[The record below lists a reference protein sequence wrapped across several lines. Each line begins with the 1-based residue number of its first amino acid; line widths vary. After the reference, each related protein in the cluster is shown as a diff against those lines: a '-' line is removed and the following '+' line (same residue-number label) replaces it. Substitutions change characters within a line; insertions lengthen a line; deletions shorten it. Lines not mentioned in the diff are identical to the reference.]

1 MGIFSIL
8 SIIGALGFFIYGM
21 KVMSEGIQKAA
32 GDKLR
37 VILKAIT
44 SNRVSGI
51 FTGFLTTSI
60 IQSSSAT
67 TVMIVSFVNAGLLT
81 LRQAIGVI
89 MGANIGTTMTAWLL
103 VLLGFSKFSLA
114 SYSLPVLAIGVPL
127 LFVNKDQLKSIGEF
141 LIGFALLFMGL
152 SALKGEVK
160 VLHLEQ
166 NQGFID
172 FITGL
177 GEGGYGAILLFVF
190 IGTIL
195 TIIVQS
201 SSAAMALTLIFVAE
215 GLPLEFAAAIVLGEN
230 IGTTITANLAAMI
243 GNVHSKRAARAHLLF
258 NVFGVIWMLIV
269 FFPFIHW
276 VTSITEDVMTSLG
289 VEIKDEQDLNLRTLA
304 LFHTF
309 FNIINTVVLVWF
321 VKLIETTVIR
331 FTPSKS
337 EDDEVFKLEYI
348 SSSVML
354 TPEMSIL
361 EAKKEVTKFG
371 DITGRMIDFLRTAIN
386 TGDKKLKQKMYEKI
400 AKYEE
405 ITDRVEIE
413 ISDYLG
419 KASQE
424 EMSED
429 AAMQMRAM
437 LNVVTD
443 LERIGDVFYQISKM
457 LAKKQID
464 KVWFTPD
471 QRDGLNK
478 LLDLLD
484 KAFKIMN
491 TNLNMEYKN
500 VSMEEAIEIEE
511 QINKTRNKLRKKH
524 LKNVGSEETNIAAS
538 LIYST
543 IFSLLE
549 RAGDHIINVSEAMTG
564 EEVE

>member
-44 SNRVSGI
+44 SNRLSGI

-127 LFVNKDQLKSIGEF
+127 LFVNKDQLKSFGEF

-160 VLHLEQ
+160 ILHLEQ
-166 NQGFID
+166 NEAFIS

-190 IGTIL
+190 IGTLL
-195 TIIVQS
+195 TVIVQS

-258 NVFGVIWMLIV
+258 NIFGVVWMLIV

-276 VTSITEDVMTSLG
+276 ISSITEGVMNFLG
-289 VEIKDEQDLNLRTLA
+289 LKVETDQELNLRTLA

-309 FNIINTVVLVWF
+309 FNIINTLVLVWF
-321 VKLIETTVIR
+321 VKFIENIVIK
-331 FTPSKS
+331 FTPSKNE
-337 EDDEVFKLEYI
+337 EDEEFKLEYI
-348 SSSVML
+348 SSNMML

-361 EAKKEVTKFG
+361 EAKKEVAKFG
-371 DITGRMIDFLRTAIN
+371 DITARMNGFLRTAIN
-386 TGDKKLKQKMYEKI
+386 TGEKKKKQKMYDKI
-400 AKYEE
+400 EKYEE
-405 ITDRVEIE
+405 ITDKVEIE
-413 ISDYLG
+413 ISNYLG
-419 KASQE
+419 KSSQQ

-429 AAMQMRAM
+429 ASIQMRAM

-443 LERIGDVFYQISKM
+443 LERIGDVFYQISKS
-457 LAKKQID
+457 LEKKQSD
-464 KVWFTPD
+464 KIWFTPE
-471 QRDGLNK
+471 QREGLNK
-478 LLDLLD
+478 LIDLIE
-484 KAFKIMN
+484 KAFVIMN
-491 TNLNMEYKN
+491 TNLNLNYKN
-500 VSMEEAIEIEE
+500 VSMESAISIENE
-511 QINKTRNKLRKKH
+511 INKTRNKLRKRH
-524 LKNVGSEETNIAAS
+524 LKTVGSEETNIEAS

-543 IFSLLE
+543 IFSSLE
-549 RAGDHIINVSEAMTG
+549 RVGDHIINVSEAMTG
-564 EEVE
+564 EELE

>member
-44 SNRVSGI
+44 SNRLSGI

-127 LFVNKDQLKSIGEF
+127 LFVNKDQLKSLGEF

-160 VLHLEQ
+160 VLHLEE
-166 NQGFID
+166 NQAFID

-276 VTSITEDVMTSLG
+276 VTAITEDVMNTLG
-289 VEIKDEQDLNLRTLA
+289 ISIKDEQDLNLRTLA

-309 FNIINTVVLVWF
+309 FNIINTVMLVWF
-321 VKLIETTVIR
+321 VKFIETTVIK

-348 SSSVML
+348 GSSVML

-371 DITGRMIDFLRTAIN
+371 DITSRMIGFLRTAIN

-478 LLDLLD
+478 LIDLLE

-564 EEVE
+564 EEIE

>member
-44 SNRVSGI
+44 SNRLSGI
-51 FTGFLTTSI
+51 LTGFLTTSI

-127 LFVNKDQLKSIGEF
+127 LFVNKDQLKSFGEF

-152 SALKGEVK
+152 SALKGQVK
-160 VLHLEQ
+160 MLHLEQ

-190 IGTIL
+190 IGTFL
-195 TIIVQS
+195 TVIVQS

-243 GNVHSKRAARAHLLF
+243 GNVHSKRAARAHLFF
-258 NVFGVIWMLIV
+258 NIFGVIWMLIV

-276 VTSITEDVMTSLG
+276 ISSITEGVMNFFGLQVNS
-289 VEIKDEQDLNLRTLA
+289 EEELNLRTLA

-309 FNIINTVVLVWF
+309 FNIMNTIILVWF
-321 VKLIETTVIR
+321 VKFIEKTVIK
-331 FTPSKS
+331 FTPSKG
-337 EDDEVFKLEYI
+337 EEDEVFKLEYI
-348 SSSVML
+348 STNMML

-361 EAKKEVTKFG
+361 EAKKEVAKFG
-371 DITGRMIDFLRTAIN
+371 EITARMNDFLKTALN
-386 TGDKKLKQKMYEKI
+386 SGEKKIKKKMYSKI
-400 AKYEE
+400 EKYEE
-405 ITDRVEIE
+405 ITDKVEVEI
-413 ISDYLG
+413 SNYLG
-419 KASQE
+419 KSAQQ

-429 AAMQMRAM
+429 ASIQMHAM

-443 LERIGDVFYQISKM
+443 LERIGDVFYQISKT
-457 LAKKQID
+457 LEKKESD
-464 KVWFTPD
+464 KIWFTPD
-471 QRDGLNK
+471 QREGLNK
-478 LLDLLD
+478 LIDLIET
-484 KAFKIMN
+484 AFGIMN
-491 TNLNMEYKN
+491 TNLNMNYKN
-500 VSMEEAIEIEE
+500 VTMEDAIAIENN
-511 QINKTRNKLRKKH
+511 INKTRNKLRKKH
-524 LKNVGSEETNIAAS
+524 LKTVGSEETNLDAS

-543 IFSLLE
+543 LFSSLE
-549 RAGDHIINVSEAMTG
+549 RIGDHIINVTEAMTG
-564 EEVE
+564 EELE

>member
-44 SNRVSGI
+44 SNRISGI

-114 SYSLPVLAIGVPL
+114 AYSLPLLAIGVPL
-127 LFVNKDQLKSIGEF
+127 LFVSKNQLKSFGEF

-152 SALKGEVK
+152 SALKGEVT
-160 VLHLEQ
+160 VLHLEE
-166 NQGFID
+166 NEAFIS
-172 FITGL
+172 FITSL
-177 GEGGYGAILLFVF
+177 GEGGYGAILLFVL

-195 TIIVQS
+195 TVIVQS

-258 NVFGVIWMLIV
+258 NIFGVVWMLIL
-269 FFPFIHW
+269 FFPFVNW
-276 VTSITEDVMTSLG
+276 VSGITEGVMNFLG
-289 VEIKDEQDLNLRTLA
+289 LTIETEEELNLRTLA

-309 FNIINTVVLVWF
+309 FNIINTVILVWF
-321 VKLIETTVIR
+321 VKFIERVVIK
-331 FTPSKS
+331 FTPSKTE
-337 EDDEVFKLEYI
+337 EDEEFKLEYI
-348 SSSVML
+348 SSSMML

-361 EAKKEVTKFG
+361 EARKEVAKFG
-371 DITGRMIDFLRTAIN
+371 DITGRMNNFLRTAIN
-386 TGDKKLKQKMYEKI
+386 TGEKKKKQKMYDKI
-400 AKYEE
+400 QKYEE
-405 ITDRVEIE
+405 ITDKVEIE
-413 ISDYLG
+413 ISNYLG
-419 KASQE
+419 KASQQ

-429 AAMQMRAM
+429 TSIQLHAM

-443 LERIGDVFYQISKM
+443 LERIGDVFYQISKS
-457 LAKKQID
+457 LEKKQSD

-471 QRDGLNK
+471 QREGINK
-478 LLDLLD
+478 LIDLIE
-484 KAFKIMN
+484 KAFKVMN
-491 TNLNMEYKN
+491 ANLNLEYKK
-500 VSMEEAIEIEE
+500 VSMDEAIALEKE
-511 QINKTRNKLRKKH
+511 INKTRNKLRKKH
-524 LKNVGSEETNIAAS
+524 LKNVGSEEAHLEAS

-543 IFSLLE
+543 IFSSLE
-549 RAGDHIINVSEAMTG
+549 RVGDHIINVSEALTG
-564 EEVE
+564 EELE

>member
-44 SNRVSGI
+44 SNRFSGI
-51 FTGFLTTSI
+51 LTGFLTTSI

-127 LFVNKDQLKSIGEF
+127 LFVNKDQLKSFGEF

-160 VLHLEQ
+160 MLHLEQ

-190 IGTIL
+190 IGTLL
-195 TIIVQS
+195 TVIVQS

-243 GNVHSKRAARAHLLF
+243 GNVHSKRAARAHLFF
-258 NVFGVIWMLIV
+258 NIFGVIWMLIV
-269 FFPFIHW
+269 FFPFINW
-276 VTSITEDVMTSLG
+276 ISSITEGVMNFFGLQ
-289 VEIKDEQDLNLRTLA
+289 VETDQELNLRTLA

-309 FNIINTVVLVWF
+309 FNIMNTVILVWF
-321 VKLIETTVIR
+321 VKFIENTVIK

-337 EDDEVFKLEYI
+337 EEDEVFKLEYI
-348 SSSVML
+348 STNMML

-361 EAKKEVTKFG
+361 EAKKEVAKFG
-371 DITGRMIDFLRTAIN
+371 EITARMNDFLKTALN
-386 TGDKKLKQKMYEKI
+386 SGEKKIKKKMYSKI
-400 AKYEE
+400 EKYEE
-405 ITDRVEIE
+405 ITDKVEVEI
-413 ISDYLG
+413 SNYLG
-419 KASQE
+419 KSAQQ

-429 AAMQMRAM
+429 ASIQMHAM

-443 LERIGDVFYQISKM
+443 LERIGDVFYQISKT
-457 LAKKQID
+457 LEKKESD
-464 KVWFTPD
+464 KIWFTPD
-471 QRDGLNK
+471 QREGLNK
-478 LLDLLD
+478 LIDLIET
-484 KAFKIMN
+484 AFGIMN
-491 TNLNMEYKN
+491 NNLNMDYKN
-500 VSMEEAIEIEE
+500 VTMEDAIDIEKN
-511 QINKTRNKLRKKH
+511 INKTRNKLRKKH
-524 LKNVGSEETNIAAS
+524 LKTVGSEETNLDAS

-543 IFSLLE
+543 LFSSLE
-549 RAGDHIINVSEAMTG
+549 RIGDHIINVTEAMTG
-564 EEVE
+564 EELE

>member
-44 SNRVSGI
+44 SNRISGI

-67 TVMIVSFVNAGLLT
+67 TVMIVSFVNAGLLS

-160 VLHLEQ
+160 VLHLEE
-166 NQGFID
+166 NEAFIN

-190 IGTIL
+190 IGTLL

-258 NVFGVIWMLIV
+258 NLFGVVWMLIV

-276 VTSITEDVMTSLG
+276 VSSITEDVMTMLG
-289 VEIKDEQDLNLRTLA
+289 IQMKGEQDLNLRTLA
-304 LFHTF
+304 LFHTI

-321 VKLIETTVIR
+321 VKFIEKTVIK

-348 SSSVML
+348 GSSVML

-371 DITGRMIDFLRTAIN
+371 EITSRMVSFLRKAIN
-386 TGDKKLKQKMYEKI
+386 TGDKKKKHKMYEKI

-413 ISDYLG
+413 ISNYLG

-443 LERIGDVFYQISKM
+443 LERIGDVLYQISKM

-464 KVWFTPD
+464 KVWFTPE

-478 LLDLLD
+478 MLDLLD
-484 KAFKIMN
+484 KAFSIMN

-500 VSMEEAIEIEE
+500 VSMEEAIAIEE
-511 QINKTRNKLRKKH
+511 DINKTRNKLRKKH

-538 LIYST
+538 LVYST

-549 RAGDHIINVSEAMTG
+549 RAGDHVINVSEAMTG
-564 EEVE
+564 EEIE

>member
-1 MGIFSIL
+1 MGVFSVL

-44 SNRVSGI
+44 SNRLSGI

-127 LFVNKDQLKSIGEF
+127 LFVSKDQLKSFGEF

-166 NQGFID
+166 NEGFIS

-190 IGTIL
+190 IGTLL
-195 TIIVQS
+195 TVIVQS

-258 NVFGVIWMLIV
+258 NIFGVIWMLIV

-276 VTSITEDVMTSLG
+276 ISSITESVMNFLG
-289 VEIKDEQDLNLRTLA
+289 LKIETEQELNLRTLA

-309 FNIINTVVLVWF
+309 FNIINTLVLVWF
-321 VKLIETTVIR
+321 VKFIENIVIK
-331 FTPSKS
+331 FTPSKNE
-337 EDDEVFKLEYI
+337 EDEEFKLEYI
-348 SSSVML
+348 SSNMML

-361 EAKKEVTKFG
+361 EAKKEVAKFG
-371 DITGRMIDFLRTAIN
+371 DITARMNVFLRTAIN
-386 TGDKKLKQKMYEKI
+386 TGEKKKKQKMYDKI
-400 AKYEE
+400 EKYEE
-405 ITDRVEIE
+405 ITDKVEIE
-413 ISDYLG
+413 ISNYLG
-419 KASQE
+419 KSSQQ

-429 AAMQMRAM
+429 ASMQMRAM

-443 LERIGDVFYQISKM
+443 LERIGDVFYQISKT
-457 LAKKQID
+457 LEKKQSD
-464 KVWFTPD
+464 KIWFTPD
-471 QRDGLNK
+471 QREGLNK
-478 LLDLLD
+478 LIDLIE
-484 KAFKIMN
+484 KAFVIMN
-491 TNLNMEYKN
+491 TNLNLNYKN
-500 VSMEEAIEIEE
+500 ISMEEAISIEND
-511 QINKTRNKLRKKH
+511 INKTRNKLRKKH
-524 LKNVGSEETNIAAS
+524 LKTVGSEETNIEAS

-543 IFSLLE
+543 IFSSLE
-549 RAGDHIINVSEAMTG
+549 RVGDHIINVSEALTG
-564 EEVE
+564 EELE

>member
-44 SNRVSGI
+44 ANRVSGI
-51 FTGFLTTSI
+51 FTGFITTSI

-67 TVMIVSFVNAGLLT
+67 TVMIVSFVNAGLLS

-103 VLLGFSKFSLA
+103 VLLGFSKFSLSA
-114 SYSLPVLAIGVPL
+114 YSLPILAIGVPL
-127 LFVNKDQLKSIGEF
+127 LFVNKDQLKSLGEF

-166 NQGFID
+166 NPDFIN

-177 GEGGYGAILLFVF
+177 GEGGYSAVFLFVL
-190 IGTIL
+190 IGTTL

-258 NVFGVIWMLIV
+258 NIFGVIWMLII

-276 VTSITEDVMTSLG
+276 VTSITEDIMNFFG
-289 VEIKDEQDLNLRTLA
+289 IEIKNEQDLNLRTLA

-309 FNIINTVVLVWF
+309 FNIINTLILVWF
-321 VKLIETTVIR
+321 VKFIEKTVIK
-331 FTPSKS
+331 FTPSKN

-348 SSSVML
+348 SSGLML
-354 TPEMSIL
+354 TPELSIL

-371 DITGRMIDFLRTAIN
+371 NITSRMIDFLRTAIN
-386 TGDKKLKQKMYEKI
+386 TGEKKKKKKMYEKI

-457 LAKKQID
+457 LAKKEID

-500 VSMEEAIEIEE
+500 VSMEEAIEIEG

-549 RAGDHIINVSEAMTG
+549 RAGDHIINVSEVMTG
-564 EEVE
+564 EELE